1 MKAACNKWKKLVACG
16 LVARF
21 LKCCPY
27 RTAVSIGIETA
38 GIRLIA
44 SGVGLLV
51 GAASLL
57 RRIID
62 YYELSQFLIICG
74 P

>member
-1 MKAACNKWKKLVACG
+1 MQDFSNAVLIG
-16 LVARF
+16 Q
-21 LKCCPY
+21 PY
-27 RTAVSIGIETA
+27 PFGIETA